1 MPNNNSPSKTIT
13 KKNNDSASKD
23 DLSPKKGGVGSDSE
37 SDDCNAEDSERDEGE
52 GGNSQANQNFE
63 WVALNSFKDLYRASP
78 IFNQMC
84 DFGPNIVPLSIV
96 GMYLNYAG
104 NHLLHYI

>member
-1 MPNNNSPSKTIT
+1 MN
-13 KKNNDSASKD
+13 KKNNDSASKE
-23 DLSPKKGGVGSDSE
+23 DLSPKKGGNGSDSD

-52 GGNSQANQNFE
+52 GGNQQNQNFE
-63 WVALNSFKDLYRASP
+63 WVALNSFKDLYRSSP

-84 DFGPNIVPLSIV
+84 DFGPNIVPLSVV